1 MNRKYKF
8 VRETD
13 STNALM
19 KELIWTMDLPEGYVV
34 RTDFQT
40 KGKGQG
46 TNRWES
52 AKGKNLLFS
61 LLLRPVQIPVEE
73 QFLVSQLVSL
83 GIVDSLRSL
92 ASEQAKEFSIKWPND
107 IYWQNE
113 KVAGILIENTWQG
126 RKISSSVIGIGLNV
140 NQKQFFSD
148 APNPVSL
155 LHILGKKTNR
165 KALLK
170 AILEAIE
177 GYSLHLDKEIIR
189 KNYHQSLFRKDGF
202 HSYKAG
208 NRIFDAEI
216 LEVANDGRLML
227 KEKTGEISG
236 YYFKEVEFVWNL
248 DDKKSPN

>member
-1 MNRKYKF
+1 M
-8 VRETD
+8 RETD

-61 LLLRPVQIPVEE
+61 LLLRPVQIPIEE
-73 QFLVSQLVSL
+73 QFLVSQFVSL
-83 GIVDSLRSL
+83 GIIDSLRNL
-92 ASEQAKEFSIKWPND
+92 APEQAKGFSIKWPND
-107 IYWQNE
+107 IYWYD
-113 KVAGILIENTWQG
+113 KKIAGILIENTWQG
-126 RKISSSVIGIGLNV
+126 RKIATSVIGTGLNV
-140 NQKQFFSD
+140 NQKQFNSN

-155 LHILGKKTNR
+155 LQIFGYKFNR
-165 KALLK
+165 KALLNVIFK
-170 AILEAIE
+170 AIE
-177 GYSLHLDKEIIR
+177 GYYLHLDKEVIR
-189 KNYHQSLFRKDGF
+189 SNYHQSLFRKDGF
-202 HSYKAG
+202 YCYRTG

-216 LEVANDGRLML
+216 MEVASDGRLIL

-236 YYFKEVEFVWNL
+236 YYFKEVEFVL
-248 DDKKSPN
+248 